1 MASAQKKD
9 AAIPASIRESVER
22 AREKAS
28 PPPEPDPVP
37 TYLACV
43 YREVM
48 SWRESDEWDSLK
60 VDLENYHKKNFHKRA
75 SKGAFRLLH

>member
-1 MASAQKKD
+1 MASVQIKD

-22 AREKAS
+22 AREKAP

-48 SWRESDEWDSLK
+48 SWRESDEWASLK